1 MKLLTT
7 HLMIQ
12 NNEETIVQTLE
23 SILPLQTKII
33 VADTGCRD
41 KTVSICKSYGIPI
54 IKVSAMPDRSAARN
68 ELIKASQTE
77 WQLYIEPWEILISGH
92 DYIHDLVKSNVNY
105 HFNVLQGDTITKQVR
120 LWRKNTTY
128 FVNPIFETLKD
139 ENSEYA
145 DVILYLEKKDQP
157 DTSIIEKWKQ
167 TNPLAPDPYY
177 FQACAALV
185 QNKYKEFLTHA
196 EYYLFH
202 ERQQSISATMTRYY
216 IGIVH
221 CLVTNNLDA
230 ALQNALMCVAVQPLM
245 AEFWC
250 LLGDIYFQA
259 REFEKSMAFYENA
272 MLLGER
278 RLKNDRWPMHVS
290 KYDKYPQEMI
300 ESCKKII
307 SNENK
312 FLINK

>member
-1 MKLLTT
+1 M
-7 HLMIQ
+7 
-12 NNEETIVQTLE
+12 QTLE
-23 SILPLQTKII
+23 SILPLQSNII

-41 KTVSICKSYGIPI
+41 KTISICKSYNLPVT
-54 IKVSAMPDRSAARN
+54 KVSALHDRSVARN

-77 WQLYIEPWEILISGH
+77 WQLYVEPWEMLIEGQ
-92 DYIHDLVKSNVNY
+92 DCIQNLIKSNINY

-120 LWRKNTTY
+120 LWRKNTIH
-128 FVNPIFETLKD
+128 FINPVFEILKD

-157 DTSIIEKWKQ
+157 NVSVIEKWKK
-167 TNPLAPDPYY
+167 TNPLATDPYY
-177 FQACAALV
+177 FQACAFLI
-185 QNKYKEFLTHA
+185 QKKYKEFLTHA
-196 EYYLFH
+196 EHYLFR

-216 IGIVH
+216 IGIIH
-221 CLVTNNLDA
+221 CLVTNDLEA
-230 ALQNALMCVAVQPLM
+230 ALQNALMCVAIQPLM

-259 REFEKSMAFYENA
+259 KEFERSIAFYENA

-278 RLKNDRWPMHVS
+278 RLKSDRWPMHIS

-307 SNENK
+307 VNENK
-312 FLINK
+312 FYINK